1 MKTRI
6 SLKYMIFVILII
18 LADRLAKIFMEAK
31 AKNYGAAFGILEG
44 HNSLFILTSFFL
56 LGIAS
61 YYALNSNSN
70 ILILSLSFISAGITG
85 NLIDRLFYG
94 YVIDV
99 IKLPLIEFPAFNIAD
114 LSSLLGAVLLVAYI
128 SKERV
133 LENTISR
140 EKQK

>member
-1 MKTRI
+1 MRTRI
-6 SLKYMIFVILII
+6 NFKYIIFVILII
-18 LADRLAKIFMEAK
+18 LADRLAKIFIETK
-31 AKNYGAAFGILEG
+31 AKNYGAALGILEG
-44 HNSLFILTSFFL
+44 YNSLFILTAFFL

-61 YYALNSNSN
+61 YYAINSNSN
-70 ILILSLSFISAGITG
+70 LLILSLSFILAGITG

-114 LSSLLGAVLLVAYI
+114 LSSLLGAILLVAYI
-128 SKERV
+128 SKERG
-133 LENTISR
+133 NTISR

>member
-1 MKTRI
+1 MKAKI
-6 SLKYMIFVILII
+6 NFKYILLVMLII
-18 LADRLAKIFMEAK
+18 LADRLTKIFIETK

-44 HNSLFILTSFFL
+44 YNLLFITTAFFL

-61 YYALNSNSN
+61 YYAINSNSK
-70 ILILSLSFISAGITG
+70 ILVLSLSFILIGILG

-114 LSSLLGAVLLVAYI
+114 LSSLLGAVLLIFYI

-133 LENTISR
+133 LENIISR